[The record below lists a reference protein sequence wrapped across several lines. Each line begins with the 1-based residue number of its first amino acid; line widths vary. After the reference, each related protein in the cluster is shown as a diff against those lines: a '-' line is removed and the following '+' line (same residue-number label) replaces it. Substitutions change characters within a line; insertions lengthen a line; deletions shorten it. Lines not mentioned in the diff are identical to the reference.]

1 MKPTL
6 KSWKMFPVSSP
17 ALNTIGRALCW
28 ISHFG
33 PDGHERSVINS
44 LIRDIVRVSYFYG
57 QGRTFSTMGFCWV
70 KVVGSTR
77 KNVELVGS
85 STVGLLMVQMS

>member
-1 MKPTL
+1 ML
-6 KSWKMFPVSSP
+6 F
-17 ALNTIGRALCW
+17 R
-28 ISHFG
+28 SHFG
-33 PDGHERSVINS
+33 PDGHEMRVINS
-44 LIRDIVRVSYFYG
+44 LIRDIVCVSYFYG

-85 STVGLLMVQMS
+85 STRWATDGTNVLVFFRTVTTVNE